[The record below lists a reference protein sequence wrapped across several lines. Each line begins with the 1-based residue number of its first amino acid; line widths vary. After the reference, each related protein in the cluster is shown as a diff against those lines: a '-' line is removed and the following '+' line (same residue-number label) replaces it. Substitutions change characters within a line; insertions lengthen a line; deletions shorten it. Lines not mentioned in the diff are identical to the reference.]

1 MKQYKNID
9 KIPTGTARD
18 KITDGCLVL
27 EGGGWRGLYTLG
39 VIDYLMQNDINLSS
53 VVGCSAGSLAALQY
67 ITGQIGW
74 GAHIDLKY
82 RHDKNYCGRKAFKTD
97 KGITG
102 FSYLFNEIQKDIPLD
117 IDKLN
122 NSKRK
127 LAVSATNILTG
138 KTEYFEKGKC
148 DILKAAQA
156 SSTVPYVSKPVII
169 NKIPYL
175 DGGCVEKIPYN
186 WAKNNKYKKIVIVR
200 TRELEFR
207 RKEGLPAVAKILYK
221 KYPNLVKNMEKTNKK
236 FNDMVEML
244 EKKHKDKEVFV
255 IAPSKKVTV
264 SRFEG
269 NMDKLGDLYW
279 LGYNDAKN
287 SLKDLKEYLNL

>member
-9 KIPTGTARD
+9 KIPTGAARD

-138 KTEYFEKGKC
+138 KIEYFEKGKC

-244 EKKHKDKEVFV
+244 EKKHKDKEIFV

-269 NMDKLGDLYW
+269 DMDKLGDLYW